1 MLGNEALS
9 DILNGF
15 GSNLG
20 AGVIVDALIMLDEI
34 KIRKNKL
41 KIKKKNKKCILNWLD

>member
-1 MLGNEALS
+1 MLGNEALT

-15 GSNLG
+15 GNNIG
-20 AGVIVDALIMLDEI
+20 AGVIVDGLILLDEI
-34 KIRKNKL
+34 KTRKNKI